1 MPSRRSVAGPRS
13 IPGLPFPS
21 WLDTPLPEQKRVLHG
36 ILVRGWIAVVPGV
49 RVRPPEIVIGGERFT
64 TELESRP
71 EVRPGRLRA
80 KVVGFRRYV
89 SVPKT
94 PSGDPWQLE
103 VRVGRRVHRG
113 DLGIAVDLEGMRHL
127 SDLKVGKLAKVEP
140 FLRCPRVVD
149 GTIRGTACGG
159 TLRRDEH
166 ELICTSCEAS
176 YPATNRHFDFLSDE
190 MRVTTGIEDT
200 VNVSSLDYDPLA
212 EELIDQCSDGLVLDA
227 GSGLKRPRYDHVV
240 NLEVVDYPSTDVL
253 AAGESLP
260 FADGTFD
267 GAMSLAVL
275 EHVRDPFRCA
285 AEVARVVRPG
295 GKIYV
300 AVPFLQPYHG
310 YPHHYYNMTI
320 AGLGNL
326 FDQWFTIDRSG
337 TPPYGWPV
345 WTLTWFLDRYVAGLP
360 PVVAERFKEMRV
372 ADLLGDGSEY
382 LEDDFVTH
390 LDERAVTDLAS
401 MNFLLGTRR

>member
-1 MPSRRSVAGPRS
+1 M
-13 IPGLPFPS
+13 
-21 WLDTPLPEQKRVLHG
+21 LHG
-36 ILVRGWIAVVPGV
+36 LLVRGWIAVTPGV
-49 RVRPPEIVIGGERFT
+49 RVAAPEIVIGDLRLA
-64 TELESRP
+64 TELEPRP
-71 EVRPGRLRA
+71 EVRPGRLRS

-89 SVPKT
+89 TIPLS
-94 PSGDPWQLE
+94 PSGAQWKLE
-103 VRVGRRVHRG
+103 VRVGRKVHRG
-113 DLGIAVDLEGMRHL
+113 DLGIAVDLEAIQTLR
-127 SDLKVGKLAKVEP
+127 DLKIGKLARLEP
-140 FLRCPRVVD
+140 FLRCPTVAD
-149 GTIRGTACGG
+149 GTTRGVACGG
-159 TLRRDEH
+159 QLRRDDDR
-166 ELICTSCEAS
+166 LVCDRCSAT
-176 YPATNRHFDFLSDE
+176 YPATSRYFDFLSDE
-190 MRVTTGIEDT
+190 LRVTSGIEDT

-212 EELIDQCSDGLVLDA
+212 QELIDECRDGLVLDA
-227 GSGLKRPRYDHVV
+227 GSGLKRPKYDHVV
-240 NLEVVDYPSTDVL
+240 NLEIVDYPSTDVL

-260 FADGTFD
+260 FSDATFD
-267 GAMSLAVL
+267 GVLSLAVL

-285 AEVARVVRPG
+285 EEVARVVKPG

-310 YPHHYYNMTI
+310 YPHHYYNMTV

-326 FDQWFTIDRSG
+326 FDRWFTIDRSG

-360 PVVAERFKEMRV
+360 PVVAERFKEMKV